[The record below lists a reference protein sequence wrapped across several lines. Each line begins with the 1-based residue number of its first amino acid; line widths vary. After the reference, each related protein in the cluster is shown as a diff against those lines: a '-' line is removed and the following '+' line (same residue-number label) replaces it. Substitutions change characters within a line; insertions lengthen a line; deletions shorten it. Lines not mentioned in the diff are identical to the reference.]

1 MHPAPTFRRDAA
13 IILLLLLLAY
23 AYVLP
28 RWADWSQNSRLN
40 LTRAMVELGTVR
52 IDAYVQNTGDYALYE
67 GHAYTDKAPGPSLMA
82 VPIYALA
89 LPVIDHPAVSA
100 RLERVAG
107 GGAMGGTLNPEG
119 SGLNSEKVRA
129 FMAQVLL
136 TLSVVALPSALAAIV
151 LYRLLLEL
159 GPALR
164 LKATGNR
171 QTSEGLPATDPAGK
185 PLSGQSSG
193 PAPARGLSLLITLGY
208 GLATPALAYAGNFY
222 SHQLAGSLC
231 LVAFAL
237 LYWMA
242 QGRGGRARALLVGL
256 LLGFAVISEY
266 PIAIVAGA
274 LGLYAIV
281 KLRPALVALIIVG
294 GMLPVLL
301 MVVYDL
307 VAFGTPLPIGYSH
320 SALWQDQHHT
330 GFMSISYPTAEALW
344 GLTFGTFRGLF
355 VRAPW
360 LLLCVPGVILWWRGG
375 VLRAEL
381 VALLGGA
388 VGLILFYASSI
399 MWWGGFGVGPRYIV
413 PAIPLLAL
421 VAYPA
426 LAWLWGRAWGRA
438 LSLGLVIVSFGAT
451 WAESV
456 AGQSFPHDSVRETW
470 TGYVFPAW
478 AAGDIARNAG
488 NVLGL
493 SGPLS
498 LLPLALALGLFLA
511 LLLLPGRVRPAVEQP
526 AQTKVPV
533 A

>member
-1 MHPAPTFRRDAA
+1 MHPVPNFRRDAA
-13 IILLLLLLAY
+13 LIVLLLLLAY

-89 LPVIDHPAVSA
+89 LPVIDHPAVSG

-136 TLSVVALPSALAAIV
+136 TLSVVALPSALAALV
-151 LYRLLLEL
+151 LYRLLIEL

-164 LKATGNR
+164 QAVNGKGQAAGQGDSSSKA
-171 QTSEGLPATDPAGK
+171 DH
-185 PLSGQSSG
+185 G
-193 PAPARGLSLLITLGY
+193 PSTWRGLSLLITLGY
-208 GLATPALAYAGNFY
+208 ALATPALAYAGNFY

-237 LYWMA
+237 LYWLGR
-242 QGRGGRARALLVGL
+242 GRGGRARALLVGL

-281 KLRPALVALIIVG
+281 KLRPALVGLIIVG
-294 GMLPVLL
+294 GLLPVLL

-330 GFMSISYPTAEALW
+330 GFMSISYPTVEALW
-344 GLTFGTFRGLF
+344 GLTFGSFRGLF

-360 LLLCVPGVILWWRGG
+360 LLLCVPGAILWWRGG
-375 VLRAEL
+375 TLRAEL

-388 VGLILFYASSI
+388 VGLTLFYASSI

-413 PAIPLLAL
+413 PAIPLLAIL
-421 VAYPA
+421 AYPA
-426 LAWLWGRAWGRA
+426 LTWLWGRAWGRA
-438 LSLGLVIVSFGAT
+438 LSLGLVLFAFVAT

-456 AGQSFPHDSVRETW
+456 AGQSFPHDSVRNTW

-478 AAGDIARNAG
+478 ASGDIARNAG

-498 LLPLALALGLFLA
+498 LLPLALGLGFFLA
-511 LLLLPGRVRPAVEQP
+511 LLLLPGRAKPAVEQP
-526 AQTKVPV
+526 AHTKVPV